1 MRVDNTRMKTF
12 RPYEP
17 DQMLL
22 MPPALSDWVPED
34 HLARFVGDLAETLDL
49 SAIEDTYGEER
60 GYPPYHPRMMVNVLL
75 YAYCTGTYSS
85 RRIAEKL
92 VDSVAFRFLAAGNQP
107 DFRTVSDFRKRHEEA
122 LSGLFV
128 QVLRLC
134 RKSGLVKLGR
144 VAVDGTKI
152 KANASKH
159 KAMSYA
165 RMVEKEKDLRKEIR
179 EMFRHAEAV
188 DREED
193 QRYGAD
199 RRGDELPAELARR
212 ETRLKK
218 IREAKAALEAEAR
231 EKAIEEGRD
240 PKGAK
245 LAAKA
250 QRNFTDPESKIQKT
264 GDGFI
269 QGYNAQI
276 TVDETSQIIV
286 AQHVTS
292 AAPDVNQLLPAISSI
307 SKILRRRPKAV
318 LGDAGYWSE
327 ENVRALEKKGI
338 EPFIATERQKHGE
351 VTTTPVRGRPPKG
364 LTLRQRMGRKL
375 LTMRG
380 RGTYS
385 RRKVIVEPVIGQIKH
400 ARGFRQF
407 LRRGVLRVGH
417 EWALICTAHNIL
429 KLQAARATA

>member
-1 MRVDNTRMKTF
+1 MKTF

-22 MPPALSDWVPED
+22 MPPSLSDWVPED
-34 HLARFVGDLAETLDL
+34 HLARFVGDLVDTLDL

-60 GYPPYHPRMMVNVLL
+60 GYPPYHPCMMVKVLL

-85 RRIAEKL
+85 RRIAAKL

-122 LSGLFV
+122 LSGLFE

-134 RKSGLVKLGR
+134 RQSGLVKLGR

-159 KAMSYA
+159 KAMSYG
-165 RMVEKEKDLRKEIR
+165 RMVEKEKALRKEIR
-179 EMFRHAEAV
+179 EIFRQAEAV

-193 QRYGAD
+193 RRYGAD
-199 RRGDELPAELARR
+199 RRGDELPEELARR

-218 IREAKAALEAEAR
+218 IQQAKAALEAEAR
-231 EKAIEEGRD
+231 EKAVEEGKD
-240 PKGAK
+240 PKEAK
-245 LAAKA
+245 PPAKA

-264 GDGFI
+264 SDGFI

-276 TVDETSQIIV
+276 TVDEASQIIV
-286 AQHVTS
+286 AQHVTPV
-292 AAPDVNQLLPAISSI
+292 APDVNQLTPAVRSI
-307 SKILRRRPKAV
+307 TRILRRRPKAV
-318 LGDAGYWSE
+318 LADAGYWSE
-327 ENVRALEKKGI
+327 ENVRALEKKEI
-338 EPFIATERQKHGE
+338 EPFIATARQKHGE
-351 VTTTPVRGRPPKG
+351 VSTPSVRGRPPKG
-364 LTLRQRMGRKL
+364 MTLRQRMGRKL
-375 LTMRG
+375 LTVRG

-385 RRKVIVEPVIGQIKH
+385 RRKVIVEPVIGQIKQ

-407 LRRGVLRVGH
+407 LRRGLQRVGH
-417 EWALICTAHNIL
+417 EWALICTAHNLL
-429 KLQAARATA
+429 KLRAARASA